1 MGLEIDGIAAVDEEV
16 PHLVKKIEN
25 AYFSHL
31 FRSLLEASGRPN

>member
-1 MGLEIDGIAAVDEEV
+1 MASQIDGIPAVDEEV